1 MGRLHLKNSFIENLS
16 SIPYYLYIFEIK
28 AYPYMEYTLEEL
40 IKLIEEL
47 PESLRQEFYFILE
60 ENTFTEAEKKI
71 LVLDRLNKISPK
83 SIQDE

>member
-1 MGRLHLKNSFIENLS
+1 
-16 SIPYYLYIFEIK
+16 
-28 AYPYMEYTLEEL
+28 MEYTLEEFL
-40 IKLIEEL
+40 KLVEEL